1 MTKVISSDLV
11 SANSSSMITTLTELE
26 SSSTT
31 LMSNIEA
38 FITGS
43 VEQLKGNGYDAV
55 RSKLSFYVDAL
66 KKQTTICNNLKS
78 NIKAANTML
87 LNFMEGYAML
97 DDDKIPEIERSIAYI
112 KSLLASLQ
120 TANNPTV
127 TASQVASWKEMLYE
141 FEKLLRKLKE
151 LAPTDSSAFGIV
163 GSVKNDVISYGNA
176 LLGIKLPNF
185 DGSFKESYN
194 TALAEKLSALGNVG
208 TTTNSSGSTY
218 IARSNNG
225 VVVYNQR
232 GYYDTKGQWH
242 TWSYKNNGWGK
253 SIKYSG
259 CGPTALASCLATM
272 LGNYKITP
280 ATIASKMTS
289 STANDGGKFMSIC
302 RQYGVNYTMD
312 YNYSKKVS
320 DGSNAR
326 DNLLKRGG
334 TMIIASNM
342 YNTWGGHYVAI
353 VGMDSKGK
361 YIVADP
367 NSKKPGQALHL
378 TQKELD
384 RYTGGHTMT
393 IYIAPKGMTVDQ
405 AISPVKNTTKV

>member
-1 MTKVISSDLV
+1 
-11 SANSSSMITTLTELE
+11 MITTLTELE

-31 LMSNIEA
+31 LMNNIES
-38 FITGS
+38 FITSS

-55 RSKLSFYVDAL
+55 RSKLSFYADAL
-66 KKQTTICNNLKS
+66 KKQATISNNLKS

-194 TALAEKLSALGNVG
+194 TALAEKLSALSTVG
-208 TTTNSSGSTY
+208 TNTSSAAGATY
-218 IARSNNG
+218 IARSSNG

-232 GYYDTKGQWH
+232 GYYDTKGNWH
-242 TWSYKNNGWGK
+242 NWGYKNNGWGK

-272 LGNYKITP
+272 LGTYKITP

-289 STANDGGKFMSIC
+289 PTDNDGGKFLSIC
-302 RQYGVNYTMD
+302 KQYGINYELH
-312 YNYSKKVS
+312 YNYGKRMS

-326 DNLLKRGG
+326 DNLLRRGG

-342 YNTWGGHYVAI
+342 YNSWGGHYVAI
-353 VGMDSKGK
+353 VGIDSRGK

-367 NSKKPGQALHL
+367 NGKKPGQALHL

-405 AISPVKNTTKV
+405 AISPVNKVKNV